1 MSLVCTILA
10 KEYWRK
16 RSSKNV
22 DEINYRTRYFIVNK
36 SKTDVLIK
44 YFFNLRLK
52 TDVLIKYFI
61 NISTKYFPN
70 IQIFGRQKLPRN
82 SKIWKLLHY
91 NGFKIF
97 ANYLIQFKL

>member
-1 MSLVCTILA
+1 LA

-22 DEINYRTRYFIVNK
+22 DEINYRTGYFVVIK

-44 YFFNLRLK
+44 YFINLRLK

-61 NISTKYFPN
+61 IISTKYFPD

-82 SKIWKLLHY
+82 LKIWKLSHY
-91 NGFKIF
+91 TGFKIF
-97 ANYLIQFKL
+97 AKYSIQFKL